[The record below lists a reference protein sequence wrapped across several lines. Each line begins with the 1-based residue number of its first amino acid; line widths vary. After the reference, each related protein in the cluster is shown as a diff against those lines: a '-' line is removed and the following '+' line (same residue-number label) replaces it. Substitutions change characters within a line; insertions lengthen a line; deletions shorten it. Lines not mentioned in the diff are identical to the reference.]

1 MQICIMHLDDTI
13 LRCLSD
19 HEIADQSTLLE
30 LLRLQGFEL
39 TLSTLSR
46 HMKKMGI
53 RKERGIYRQVAS
65 TYSSAQAL
73 SIQKVQPCLLILKTP
88 VGTAQAMAVAMDA
101 AALPHLAGSVA
112 GYDTIFV
119 APVDPRFLDALEDE
133 VRKFLGM

>member
-1 MQICIMHLDDTI
+1 MQIDDAI
-13 LRCLSD
+13 LHHLSD
-19 HEIADQSTLLE
+19 HQIADQSTLLE
-30 LLRLQGFEL
+30 LLKQQGFEL

-53 RKERGIYRQVAS
+53 RKERGLYRQVAPS
-65 TYSSAQAL
+65 FSNAQAL
-73 SIQKVQPCLLILKTP
+73 SIQKVKPCLLILKTP

-101 AALPHLAGSVA
+101 AALPYLAGSVA

-119 APVDPRFLDALEDE
+119 APVDPHYLDALEDE